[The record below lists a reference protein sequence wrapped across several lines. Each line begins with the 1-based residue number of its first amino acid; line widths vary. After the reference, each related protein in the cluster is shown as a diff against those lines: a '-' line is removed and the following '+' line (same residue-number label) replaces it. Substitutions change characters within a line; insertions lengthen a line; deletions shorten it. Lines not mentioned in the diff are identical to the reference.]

1 MYYNLEFQH
10 LVASV
15 APFLLH
21 DDHHHQSI
29 RLHPIKDSAVVS
41 VSLELLLDGLGF
53 FFEEFEYWNRLV
65 FSVEVGHHRDLYYKR
80 HLTN

>member
-10 LVASV
+10 LVASTV
-15 APFLLH
+15 PFPLH
-21 DDHHHQSI
+21 DVHHHQSI
-29 RLHPIKDSAVVS
+29 RLHPIRDSSGVF

-53 FFEEFEYWNRLV
+53 FFGEFEYWNRLV
-65 FSVEVGHHRDLYYKR
+65 SSVEAEHHRGLYYKR